1 MSKQANKKAIGA
13 FVLAALAL
21 GVAAIIIFG
30 SGKFFV
36 KTSEYV
42 AYFQGSVKGLSVGAP
57 VVFRGVK
64 VGQVTKITIYADPSN
79 QTFEI
84 QVLMEINPDDFKEIG
99 PVVENRKQ
107 LVHDLIQ
114 KGLRAQLQMQSM
126 VTGQL
131 MINIDFYPG
140 TPAKLISTQNIE
152 LPKGVTEIPTIQTPL
167 QKIEK
172 TLEELP
178 IGEIATSIN
187 ASLKG
192 IEKIVTSDQLTKSL
206 SYFEQS
212 MGDFRQVAQHLDEK
226 IQLLSADLSQTLKD
240 AQSLLGNLNTQVEPL
255 ALSLKR
261 ASNTTGDTM
270 ADVGR
275 LTENVNI
282 QVKTLAG
289 DFAKTLQTAQD
300 TLASVNGAVGE
311 GSPLRIQ
318 IESAVTEFG
327 QAARAIRVLA
337 DYLQRNPDA
346 LLRGK
351 PQKGGF

>member
-36 KTSEYV
+36 KTSEYA

-64 VGQVTKITIYADPSN
+64 IGQVTKITIYADPSK

-84 QVLMEINPDDFKEIG
+84 QVLMEINPDAFKEIG
-99 PVVENRKQ
+99 PAVENRKQ
-107 LVHDLIQ
+107 LVQALIQ

-140 TPAKLISTQNIE
+140 TPIRLISSRNIK
-152 LPKGVTEIPTIQTPL
+152 LPKDVIEIPTIQTPL

-178 IGEIATSIN
+178 IGEIVTSIN
-187 ASLKG
+187 KSLQG
-192 IEKIVTSDQLTKSL
+192 IERIVTSDQLTKSL

-212 MGDFRQVAQHLDEK
+212 MGDFRLVAQHLNEK
-226 IQLLSADLSQTLKD
+226 VELLSADLSQTLKD
-240 AQSLLGNLNTQVEPL
+240 AQNLIGNLNNQVGPL
-255 ALSLKR
+255 ATSFKR
-261 ASNTTGDTM
+261 TSDTAGNTM
-270 ADVGR
+270 KDVGR
-275 LTENVNI
+275 LTENINGR
-282 QVKTLAG
+282 VKTLAG
-289 DFAKTLQTAQD
+289 DLEKTIQTAQE
-300 TLASVNGAVGE
+300 TLASVNSAVGK

-318 IESAVTEFG
+318 VESAVAEFS